1 MADALRSAQNFGNKA
16 TIPILGPAGDMFF
29 GPAQD
34 VAERLAYGDKIT
46 TGKGQTQQLHP
57 GTVDLAGFVYPLA
70 HAGGKLAGKGAQM
83 AASRALR
90 NVDTTAEYTP
100 FSTPITPTSP
110 QAEMAQALRQGS
122 GGMSRREFLRKG
134 ATATAAAA
142 GAAGGLGA
150 VKIADN
156 LLAPAAKA
164 AAAPAARNSLDAI
177 LQAAQKIAGRNL
189 QGWIDEWPKVDLD
202 AADELGKT
210 LAADL
215 SDTIEKYPDAV
226 LDDAMA
232 SRFDIR
238 GAILRA
244 HERGADGKVLY
255 PDPYKE
261 MGLKSVPSP
270 RINRAWNRPEVPKK
284 TAEEMDK
291 TWEFL
296 SKIDPEDAKNLV
308 ERWQVTG
315 KWGTHTPD
323 GKRIPDNV
331 DMDYF
336 EPEEWGDGF
345 FYPHEES
352 IADDLSRLMDDAYF
366 RPQGVVR

>member
-1 MADALRSAQNFGNKA
+1 
-16 TIPILGPAGDMFF
+16 
-29 GPAQD
+29 
-34 VAERLAYGDKIT
+34 
-46 TGKGQTQQLHP
+46 
-57 GTVDLAGFVYPLA
+57 
-70 HAGGKLAGKGAQM
+70 M

-134 ATATAAAA
+134 ATATAATAA
-142 GAAGGLGA
+142 AAGGLGA

-177 LQAAQKIAGRNL
+177 YELGAKIAGRSVDS
-189 QGWIDEWPKVDLD
+189 WTDEWTTVEFDIEALEKSLAVDMRN
-202 AADELGKT
+202 
-210 LAADL
+210 
-215 SDTIEKYPDAV
+215 TIEKYPDAV
-226 LDDAMA
+226 LDDSMV

-238 GAILRA
+238 GAAKRA
-244 HERGADGKVLY
+244 NEMGADGKLLY

-261 MGLKSVPSP
+261 MGLKSNPWHP
-270 RINRAWNRPEVPKK
+270 NTQK
-284 TAEEMDK
+284 TKDEMFKVTD
-291 TWEFL
+291 FL
-296 SKIDPEDAKNLV
+296 TALDNEDVVNLV

-315 KWGTHTPD
+315 KWGTRTPD
-323 GKRIPDNV
+323 GKRIPDDV

-336 EPEEWGDGF
+336 DPQDWIEMHDIEQAL
-345 FYPHEES
+345 PHEQS
-352 IADDLSRLMDDAYF
+352 IAEDFTRQVIEGLDSRSWPKL
-366 RPQGVVR
+366 